1 MDEEDEEEVPK
12 KKKKESSVNMTYIII
27 GAILIIVFFIFLHLN
42 PKWIEENPLVVL
54 LVVVCIIVYFL
65 SKSLPKFRRDPVE
78 VFKTSFEKD
87 TFDIGYLFDFSEINF
102 DDVIINTDDE
112 DTYRYIFNNP
122 RMNRDMT
129 IVIEYGM
136 GWENVKSVEWDIK
149 LKKKS
154 FEGGG
159 FFNPYGGYGRSSS
172 YRKPNNMPP
181 KKNIPP
187 SMLK

>member
-1 MDEEDEEEVPK
+1 MPEYDEEEPPK
-12 KKKKESSVNMTYIII
+12 KKKENGINMTYVIL
-27 GAILIIVFFIFLHLN
+27 GAILIIGLFVFLHFN
-42 PKWIEENPLVVL
+42 PTWIQDNPLVIL
-54 LVVVCIIVYFL
+54 LVVVGIIIYFL

-78 VFKTSFEKD
+78 VFKTTFDGKD
-87 TFDIGYLFDFSEINF
+87 TFDMGYLFDFTEINF
-102 DDVIINTDDE
+102 DDVTIYTDDE

-136 GWENVKSVEWDIK
+136 GWENVKSVEWDVK

-154 FEGGG
+154 FDGGG
-159 FFNPYGGYGRSSS
+159 FFNPYGGYSRTNSS
-172 YRKPNNMPP
+172 YRKPTPT

-187 SMLK
+187 SLK